1 MDTSLKARL
10 LYVEDDE
17 ALRFVTQDNLEIAG
31 YEVIGISDGTEAV
44 KRIQQGIQFDLAI
57 LDVMLPGVDGFS
69 VAEAIRARDAQV
81 PVLFLSAKSLKED
94 RLHGLRIG
102 ADDYLTKPFNIE
114 ELVLKV
120 EIFLRR
126 RHFVERPPE
135 ELRVGHFLID
145 IANLEMRDLSA
156 DDRDD
161 ASEEDKEV
169 RRLTQRELELLV
181 MFARNPNRVLKRSDI
196 LIKIWGSDDY
206 FLGRS
211 MDVFI
216 SRLRKYM
223 RSDERLSLE
232 NVHGVGFRLN
242 APAIEEE
249 EA

>member
-1 MDTSLKARL
+1 MDASVKARL
-10 LYVEDDE
+10 FYVEDDE

-31 YEVIGISDGTEAV
+31 YDVIGIADGNEAI
-44 KRIQQGIQFDLAI
+44 KQLNKGIGFDLAI

-69 VAEAIRARDAQV
+69 IAEAIRQKDAQV
-81 PVLFLSAKSLKED
+81 PILFLSAKSLKED

-126 RHFVERPPE
+126 RHFVERTPD
-135 ELRVGHFLID
+135 ELRVGNFVID
-145 IANLEMRDLSA
+145 VANLEMRDLA
-156 DDRDD
+156 AAERPD

-181 MFARNPNRVLKRSDI
+181 LFARNPNRVLKRGDI
-196 LIKIWGSDDY
+196 LVQIWGSDDY

-242 APAIEEE
+242 APEEE
-249 EA
+249 